1 MEEGAKPQQEYS
13 DTARPQQP
21 RRPRLPAISLPAL
34 PKPSLTETRSHM
46 KAHGRDIFYGF
57 HLLADAFLALSGYLS
72 GNHGRAAT
80 GLMNGMRNAAWF
92 PLRKF
97 IRRSHA
103 DIATS
108 FVAAGTN
115 VPQLLTSVTVPE
127 TAAVSLVIGA
137 YMLRGSTRLGRDM
150 MERADVSERPAHGFL
165 KRAFDD
171 TAGGILIK
179 LPPVML
185 AGRAVMQTTDGIMRR
200 DYSAVAAG
208 AVFLIAAAGLYYFD
222 NRKSGAPAPDTAP
235 PTPGPA

>member
-1 MEEGAKPQQEYS
+1 MEEGGKPRQEYN
-13 DTARPQQP
+13 DATGKEQP
-21 RRPRLPAISLPAL
+21 RRMRLPVVSLPAI

-46 KAHGRDIFYGF
+46 KAHGRDMFYGF

-72 GNHGRAAT
+72 GNHGRTAT
-80 GLMNGMRNAAWF
+80 GLMNGLRNAAWF

-97 IRRSHA
+97 IRRGHA
-103 DIATS
+103 DITTS

-115 VPQLLTSVTVPE
+115 MPQLLTSATMPE

-137 YMLRGSTRLGRDM
+137 YVLRGSTRLGRDM
-150 MERADVSERPAHGFL
+150 LEGSDVSASPVRGFL

-171 TAGGILIK
+171 TAAGILIK

-185 AGRAVMQTTDGIMRR
+185 AGRAVMQTTDGIMRE
-200 DYSAVAAG
+200 DYSAVTAG
-208 AVFLIAAAGLYYFD
+208 VIFLAAAAGLYYFD
-222 NRKSGAPAPDTAP
+222 NRKSGAPAPDIAP